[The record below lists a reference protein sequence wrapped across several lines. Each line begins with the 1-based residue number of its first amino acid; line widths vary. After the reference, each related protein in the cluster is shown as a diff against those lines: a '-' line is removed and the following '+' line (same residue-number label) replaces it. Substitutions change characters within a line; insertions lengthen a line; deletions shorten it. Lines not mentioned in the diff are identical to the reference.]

1 MTEEN
6 HPASQEGPEVRVPAA
21 RPCSVTSLATSCG
34 EHGGSQLCPLVD
46 PSEARGRAGPGRA
59 GGGQG
64 AAGLYRARCSIWGL
78 EIPDPTSQACVSL
91 PQALVTAPTPR
102 AWRSLCTSAVAH
114 AASRNQVSKR
124 KLAGVSPTLPFPFFP
139 TRRPP
144 RKTPA
149 STPAL
154 ALTAPVTGRGRDGGG
169 RLSSDHAAR
178 RWRGTR
184 ADARC
189 QRGVQGK
196 WPGGTSQQG
205 RWGGLE
211 RPYLILTI

>member
-1 MTEEN
+1 MKEEN

-21 RPCSVTSLATSCG
+21 RTCGVTSLATSCG

-78 EIPDPTSQACVSL
+78 EISDPTSQACVSL

-102 AWRSLCTSAVAH
+102 AWRSLSTSAVAH

-124 KLAGVSPTLPFPFFP
+124 KLAGVSPTPHSPSPPPVAGPARPL
-139 TRRPP
+139 RPP
-144 RKTPA
+144 Q
-149 STPAL
+149 L
-154 ALTAPVTGRGRDGGG
+154 
-169 RLSSDHAAR
+169 
-178 RWRGTR
+178 
-184 ADARC
+184 
-189 QRGVQGK
+189 
-196 WPGGTSQQG
+196 
-205 RWGGLE
+205 
-211 RPYLILTI
+211 